1 MSQLF
6 EMCQAIMNF
15 PKNEMTVDDVVEA
28 MNGSGINQHSIR
40 CALSKIAS
48 KSVLVEPT
56 HKHRGRVK
64 IYKKRADIEDQWAW
78 MMAHKSPSDRLVLPD
93 TATVVKSRQQ
103 ETWESAGERE
113 TLQTAA
119 GMQAEPAATGR
130 ILKELAKI
138 GKVLGSIEDAIR
150 ENTEA
155 LRALEKGKP
164 TVVVRRE
171 KDWKQTGS

>member
-6 EMCQAIMNF
+6 EMCQAIMNY

-56 HKHRGRVK
+56 QRHRGRVK
-64 IYKKRADIEDQWAW
+64 IYKKRADIEDQWEW

-103 ETWESAGERE
+103 TIPESAGERKSR
-113 TLQTAA
+113 QTAA
-119 GMQAEPAATGR
+119 DRQAESAATDR

-138 GKVLGSIEDAIR
+138 GKILGSIEDAVR

-155 LRALEKGKP
+155 LRALEMGRPK
-164 TVVVRRE
+164 VVVRRE
-171 KDWKQTGS
+171 KDWKPTGS